1 MPPRLK
7 VPTHSDPVKR
17 WNFRKADW
25 NRFCLLLTGESV
37 QRLPPPD
44 ATNVEKAYQE
54 LCESLLSATKQCTP
68 RGRLKKYMQCW
79 TKSARSFI
87 APSSEPQFVL
97 TLTEPLPI
105 YFLGSNRRGRSDGN
119 KLSIPSNSRTPAARR
134 GAPRMNLLACLDA
147 PPLCTPSQQ
156 TPSSHNSWRTGHTR
170 PGVASPGSP
179 TRSFPTYGRSRH
191 PRETASLAPSRHG
204 GPSCCPQVPEA
215 SKVPGSGSYLPGVFT
230 PRRVGFQSLVL
241 WFPHVLLK
249 IPTIWRRALIVAMP
263 KPEKP
268 LKDPKSYR
276 PMSLLCPLQDPQE
289 THLRFYRSNHQPIAP
304 AVACRLLTREVERR
318 PGHPADTGH
327 RG

>member
-1 MPPRLK
+1 MY
-7 VPTHSDPVKR
+7 PTWPSQK
-17 WNFRKADW
+17 
-25 NRFCLLLTGESV
+25 
-37 QRLPPPD
+37 
-44 ATNVEKAYQE
+44 
-54 LCESLLSATKQCTP
+54 LCAMLGQ
-68 RGRLKKYMQCW
+68 
-79 TKSARSFI
+79 KSARPFI
-87 APSSEPQFVL
+87 SSSSEPQWGLNLIKSLLSLLFLIEQKKKERWEEAVNSIDFSHSSRKAWRTTHKL
-97 TLTEPLPI
+97 T
-105 YFLGSNRRGRSDGN
+105 GRSGR
-119 KLSIPSNSRTPAARR
+119 SFR
-134 GAPRMNLLACLDA
+134 
-147 PPLCTPSQQ
+147 LCPSQP

>member
-1 MPPRLK
+1 LCVYVVGYKIINLYKPPPSLLTPAAILTFPPTSQYDGDFDCQHVNWGYNKTCPDDESLDYWATSNNLGLLSNPNEAVSFSSHRRNVYTNPDLALASFGQDNRLPDRRVLGNFPRSQHRPSRIMPPRLK

-156 TPSSHNSWRTGHTR
+156 TPSSHNS
-170 PGVASPGSP
+170 
-179 TRSFPTYGRSRH
+179 
-191 PRETASLAPSRHG
+191 
-204 GPSCCPQVPEA
+204 
-215 SKVPGSGSYLPGVFT
+215 
-230 PRRVGFQSLVL
+230 
-241 WFPHVLLK
+241 
-249 IPTIWRRALIVAMP
+249 
-263 KPEKP
+263 
-268 LKDPKSYR
+268 
-276 PMSLLCPLQDPQE
+276 
-289 THLRFYRSNHQPIAP
+289 
-304 AVACRLLTREVERR
+304 
-318 PGHPADTGH
+318 
-327 RG
+327 